1 MGLEGRY
8 PKRLRIPPLRF
19 WINERKQYDR
29 GLLSGITLI
38 DDSQGRRV
46 SEIIETQINDA
57 DEI

>member
-19 WINERKQYDR
+19 WINERRQYER

-38 DDSQGRRV
+38 DDSQGRRL
-46 SEIIETQINDA
+46 SKIIEAQIND
-57 DEI
+57 EE